1 MRKVLLATIVL
12 LGVVF
17 LAHTTLPASAKPPDA
32 GANGQTVYTITI
44 KNFMFSSPDLHVPV
58 GSKVTWLNQDE
69 EPHTVVEINR
79 AFSSNALD
87 TNEGFT
93 YQFKRA
99 GTYKFF
105 CTLHPRM
112 TGTITVEAK

>member
-1 MRKVLLATIVL
+1 MKKVLLTTIVL
-12 LGVVF
+12 LVAAF
-17 LAHTTLPASAKPPDA
+17 LAHIASGASDKPSAP
-32 GANGQTVYTITI
+32 GANAKAGYTITI
-44 KNFMFSSPDLHVPV
+44 KNFIFTPADLRVPA
-58 GSKVTWLNQDE
+58 GSRVTWLNQDE

-87 TNEGFT
+87 TDEAFT

-99 GTYKFF
+99 GTYRFF

>member
-1 MRKVLLATIVL
+1 MKKVLLTAIAL
-12 LGVVF
+12 LFAAFPAYTALQAGGKPAAVGAKGEKVF
-17 LAHTTLPASAKPPDA
+17 
-32 GANGQTVYTITI
+32 TITI
-44 KNFMFSSPDLHVPV
+44 KDFMFSSSDLHVPV

-79 AFSSNALD
+79 AFSSTALD
-87 TNEGFT
+87 TDEKFT

-99 GTYKFF
+99 GKYKFF